1 MQVILLERVAKLGQ
15 MGDVVD
21 VKPGFARNFLIPTG
35 KATSATPENIQR
47 FEERR
52 AELEAKAAELLG
64 AAESRR
70 DQLDGKEI
78 TISARVGDEG
88 KLFGSVGAA
97 DIADAVAAAGVAV
110 ERREVRLPNGAFR
123 NVGEYDVEL
132 HLHTDVDVTIKL
144 TIEGE
149 E

>member
-1 MQVILLERVAKLGQ
+1 MDVILLSKVENLGNLGDRVA
-15 MGDVVD
+15 

-52 AELEAKAAELLG
+52 AELEAAAAELLS
-64 AAESRR
+64 AAEARR

-97 DIADAVAAAGVAV
+97 DIADAVTAAGVAV

-123 NVGEYDVEL
+123 NTGEFDVEL
-132 HLHTDVDVTIKL
+132 HLHTDVDATIKL